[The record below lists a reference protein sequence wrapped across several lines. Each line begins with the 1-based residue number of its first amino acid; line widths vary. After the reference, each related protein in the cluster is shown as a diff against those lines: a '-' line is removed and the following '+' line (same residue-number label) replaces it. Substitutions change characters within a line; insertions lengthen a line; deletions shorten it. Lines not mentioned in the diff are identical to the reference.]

1 MAPFVGFA
9 LGVLFAWAAGAE
21 LNRRG
26 TALGT
31 RALLGAIAFGGL
43 LFAPIAA
50 YFLAFWP
57 DWCFAYLI
65 DTERLP
71 RVLDAALVLLN
82 AAAIPMG
89 FLVAARSAA
98 EHRTSTLARLAV
110 AASLPAVVLALAT
123 FRRLTISATY
133 AQYHGDFGIRP
144 VVGSALGYALLWMIL
159 VLVAATT
166 WTTRSL
172 RLMAADSARN

>member
-1 MAPFVGFA
+1 MAPFIGFA

-26 TALGT
+26 SALGS
-31 RALLGAIAFGGL
+31 RALLGAIAFGIG
-43 LFAPIAA
+43 LFAPVAA

-57 DWCFAYLI
+57 DWCFAYVI

-71 RVLDAALVLLN
+71 RVLDAALVLLD
-82 AAAIPMG
+82 ASSVPLG
-89 FLVAARSAA
+89 FLCAARSAA
-98 EHRTSTLARLAV
+98 EHRTSALARLALV
-110 AASLPAVVLALAT
+110 GSLPAVVLALVA
-123 FRRLTISATY
+123 FRRLTISASY

-159 VLVAATT
+159 VLVAATL
-166 WTTRSL
+166 WTTRNL